1 MADNLTIT
9 STYAGELAL
18 PYIAAAVL
26 SGDTIANNYITVKE
40 NVKYKAVLKIL
51 ASTGLVKAAT
61 CDFDNST
68 SALTLEE
75 KVLTVTD
82 LMVNIQLCKAEF
94 TKDWEASQ
102 TGRGFINDV
111 VPANFSDFLISHL
124 AAKVAQEI
132 ECNIWKGNWPSSGFT
147 GFNGLQYLIDAGKGG
162 TPDVDFA
169 APLDATNVIA
179 KLQLCTDALPAT
191 LVGSP
196 DLKIYVNRKTAQ
208 LYRQALATAGYL
220 QTFQGTAQ
228 FPLTFNGYDVYV
240 CPGISDSVVIL
251 ATVANLNFGTDLTSD
266 FNEVK
271 VVDMSFTDA
280 SDNVRMAMRFRAGVQ
295 YAVLGD
301 IVIGFDN

>member
-1 MADNLTIT
+1 
-9 STYAGELAL
+9 
-18 PYIAAAVL
+18 
-26 SGDTIANNYITVKE
+26 
-40 NVKYKAVLKIL
+40 
-51 ASTGLVKAAT
+51 
-61 CDFDNST
+61 
-68 SALTLEE
+68 
-75 KVLTVTD
+75 
-82 LMVNIQLCKAEF
+82 
-94 TKDWEASQ
+94 
-102 TGRGFINDV
+102 
-111 VPANFSDFLISHL
+111 L

-169 APLDATNVIA
+169 APLDATNVID

-251 ATVANLNFGTDLTSD
+251 ATPENLVFGTDLNSD

>member
-9 STYAGELAL
+9 SSYAGELAL

-40 NVKYKAVLKIL
+40 NVKFKAVLKVL
-51 ASTGLVKAAT
+51 ASSGLVKAAT
-61 CDFDNST
+61 CDFNNST
-68 SALTLEE
+68 SALTLTE

-94 TKDWEASQ
+94 TKDWEAAQ

-132 ECNIWKGNWPSSGFT
+132 EVTIWQGGEFDGFQELLLADG
-147 GFNGLQYLIDAGKGG
+147 GF
-162 TPDVDFA
+162 DVDFA
-169 APLDATNVIA
+169 TALTAGNVIA
-179 KLQLCTDALPAT
+179 KLQECTDALPAT

-208 LYRQALATAGYL
+208 LYRQALAAAGYL
-220 QTFQGTAQ
+220 MTYQGTTQ

-240 CPGISDSVVIL
+240 CPGISDNTAIL
-251 ATVANLNFGTDLTSD
+251 ATVANLVFGTDLNSD

-295 YAVLGD
+295 FAVRGD
-301 IVIGFDN
+301 IIIAVID